1 MSKTF
6 DDLTSW
12 IDDGISLKN
21 REIHLDSEVDNETM
35 GRIFRAVKEMESRS
49 DAPISLYISSYGGD
63 IYHAFSLYDLLSS
76 FSGNVYTYGTGP
88 VMSAGLLLFLVGDV
102 RDMSENSRIM
112 AHAVSEH
119 SFMDS
124 RKTSEIENDLAAQ
137 KDIEDAMVEILA
149 ERTDKTKAW
158 WKKTIRHQDVYIDRA
173 KAIKLGILTVG
184 EDE

>member
-21 REIHLDSEVDNETM
+21 REIHLDAEVDNETM
-35 GRIFRAVKEMESRS
+35 GKIFRAVKEMQNRS

-63 IYHAFSLYDLLSS
+63 IYHAFSLYDLLSN
-76 FSGNVYTYGTGP
+76 FDGIVYTYGSGP
-88 VMSAGLLLFLVGDV
+88 IMSAGLLLFLVGDV
-102 RDMSENSRIM
+102 RDMSENSRMM

-119 SFMDS
+119 SLFDS

-137 KDIEDAMVEILA
+137 KDIEDAMIAVLA
-149 ERTDKTKAW
+149 EKTTRSKSW
-158 WKKTIRHQDVYIDRA
+158 WKKTIKHQDVYIDRN
-173 KAIKLGILTVG
+173 KAIQLGILTVS